1 MNFSDAY
8 GQRMDIR
15 SHIKSKGITQR
26 AIARKLKV
34 SEASMSEWLDGK
46 KAVPSRVLAPMAGII
61 GIKVDVLL
69 AALVP
74 PEVP

>member
-46 KAVPSRVLAPMAGII
+46 KAVPSRVLAPMASIMGV
-61 GIKVDVLL
+61 KVDVLL

-74 PEVP
+74 PEAS